1 MPQSV
6 LNYNYSGIFHI
17 RSAAFQGIC
26 GAADYLIAELH
37 DAVDQDIAAA
47 VGEEGAENEEVAVG
61 SAGQRQQ
68 TPEKE
73 S

>member
-1 MPQSV
+1 M
-6 LNYNYSGIFHI
+6 
-17 RSAAFQGIC
+17 
-26 GAADYLIAELH
+26 AADCLIAELH